1 MLKNIFSSSKEVII
15 ERIKSPLFFVFG
27 LLWFIF
33 NWKAPLI
40 LFLGKGSVEDKIIS
54 IESIVTLQSSIVY
67 PFITTVFY
75 IGIYPFIAY
84 YIFKLHNS
92 IAKRK
97 ELIKI
102 QNECEVLEAEKKRT
116 KLKLRVQDYQYQSE
130 IRLERDKLDHQYRL
144 AERKYALGM
153 KKLEYQVKSKEVG
166 KSSHGSSGKRL
177 NGEFSDDRNV
187 IRAVIPKTHNNA
199 TA

>member
-1 MLKNIFSSSKEVII
+1 M
-15 ERIKSPLFFVFG
+15 FG

-33 NWKAPLI
+33 NWKVPLI
-40 LFLGKGSVEDKIIS
+40 LLFGKGGVEDKIIS

-67 PFITTVFY
+67 PVISTVFY

-84 YIFKLHNS
+84 YIFKFHNS

-97 ELIKI
+97 QLLKI
-102 QNECEVLEAEKKRT
+102 QNECEVLEAERKRT
-116 KLKLRVQDYQYQSE
+116 KLKLRVQDYQYQSG
-130 IRLERDKLDHQYRL
+130 IRLERDKQDHQYRL

-166 KSSHGSSGKRL
+166 KSRHGFSNKRL
-177 NGEFSDDRNV
+177 NSEFPDDQNV
-187 IRAVIPKTHNNA
+187 IRTIVPKTQSNA